1 MKADRSININ
11 TNLDERNQLTDD
23 QPNVKHLEVGGG
35 GQDLPHVDDDRRH
48 HQHRRQVHPQSSL
61 KEGRFEE
68 HGSISWKKGKEQK
81 CGEKKFS

>member
-1 MKADRSININ
+1 M
-11 TNLDERNQLTDD
+11 TDD
-23 QPNVKHLEVGGG
+23 QPYVKHLEVGGG

-68 HGSISWKKGKEQK
+68 HGSISWKKLKQES
-81 CGEKKFS
+81 GEEKIYQNCLIYLFKFAN